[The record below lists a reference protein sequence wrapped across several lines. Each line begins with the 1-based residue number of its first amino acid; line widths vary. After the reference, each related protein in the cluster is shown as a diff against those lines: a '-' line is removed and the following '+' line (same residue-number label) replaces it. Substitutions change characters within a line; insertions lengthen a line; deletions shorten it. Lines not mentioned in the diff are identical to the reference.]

1 MNEFL
6 DLGDNDGKL
15 NIDLDLKI
23 DNLGR
28 KIHKKQR
35 KVRSHQLSIS
45 TYGNMVSCEST
56 KRYKMMNTSLRQLK
70 RIIKET
76 VFNDNDFASES
87 KNSLNLLSKFKISGF
102 NNYTVDSGED
112 FVELENQ
119 YSRVFIKLIYNS
131 TIKFMLYTSYAEEPV
146 MVFEVRFGNNKRVV
160 YTSVFDSSIKSRT
173 GMHILNGQFKDSEI
187 MNLVYNFLLG

>member
-1 MNEFL
+1 MKEFL
-6 DLGDNDGKL
+6 DLGDNV
-15 NIDLDLKI
+15 IDTNLKI

-28 KIHKKQR
+28 KIYKKPR
-35 KVRSHQLSIS
+35 KTRSHRLSIS
-45 TYGNMVSCEST
+45 TYGNMVSCESRN
-56 KRYKMMNTSLRQLK
+56 RYMNIRQLK
-70 RIIKET
+70 RLIREAI
-76 VFNDNDFASES
+76 FNDNDFNGES
-87 KNSLNLLSKFKISGF
+87 KNSVDLLSKFKISGF
-102 NNYTVDSGED
+102 NKYTVDSGED
-112 FVELENQ
+112 FIELENE

>member
-45 TYGNMVSCEST
+45 TYGNMVSCESRN
-56 KRYKMMNTSLRQLK
+56 RYMNIRQLK
-70 RIIKET
+70 RLIREAI
-76 VFNDNDFASES
+76 FNDNDFNGES
-87 KNSLNLLSKFKISGF
+87 KNSVDLLSKFKISGF
-102 NNYTVDSGED
+102 NKYTVDSGED
-112 FVELENQ
+112 FIELENE
-119 YSRVFIKLIYNS
+119 YSRVVIKLIYKS
-131 TIKFMLYTSYAEEPV
+131 TIKFMLYSTYTKEPV

-160 YTSVFDSSIKSRT
+160 YTSAFDSSLKTRT
-173 GMHILNGQFKDSEI
+173 GLHILNGQFKDSEI
-187 MNLVYNFLLG
+187 LNLVYNFLLG

>member
-70 RIIKET
+70 RLIREAIG
-76 VFNDNDFASES
+76 DNES
-87 KNSLNLLSKFKISGF
+87 ITAEYN
-102 NNYTVDSGED
+102 
-112 FVELENQ
+112 NQ
-119 YSRVFIKLIYNS
+119 YRY
-131 TIKFMLYTSYAEEPV
+131 Y
-146 MVFEVRFGNNKRVV
+146 R
-160 YTSVFDSSIKSRT
+160 
-173 GMHILNGQFKDSEI
+173 ILKQQSLKI
-187 MNLVYNFLLG
+187 LL